1 METDIN
7 MPNLTEIKKI
17 LRKEGV
23 VLCCLFG
30 SEARG
35 ESHKESDVDIAVLFN
50 LDVKKSDYLER
61 EGQLI
66 ALFSEEY
73 PEKEINI
80 VNLNISSPLLKQN
93 VVLEGKLIYA
103 GSEEDRILFQIST
116 LHQYEEYRHLSGISN
131 LILAEKIKSL

>member
-1 METDIN
+1 
-7 MPNLTEIKKI
+7 MPNLAKIRKI
-17 LRKEGV
+17 LQKEGV
-23 VLCCLFG
+23 VLCYLFG

-35 ESHKESDVDIAVLFN
+35 ESHKESDVDIAALF
-50 LDVKKSDYLER
+50 DSDIKKSDYLEK

-80 VNLNISSPLLKQN
+80 VNLNISPPLLKQT

-103 GSEEDRILFQIST
+103 RSREDQILFQIAT
-116 LHQYEEYRHLSGISN
+116 LHQYEEYRHLSGIYN
-131 LILAEKIKSL
+131 LILEEKIKSLAQ